1 MFTSH
6 ESSKERQVRLTYILA
21 RLWEAADVFAGLFI
35 GFNDHVEWGERTMH
49 VESFNVFWSK
59 VCLAGCSGTSP
70 SMKSNRILCNR

>member
-49 VESFNVFWSK
+49 VESFNVF
-59 VCLAGCSGTSP
+59 
-70 SMKSNRILCNR
+70 